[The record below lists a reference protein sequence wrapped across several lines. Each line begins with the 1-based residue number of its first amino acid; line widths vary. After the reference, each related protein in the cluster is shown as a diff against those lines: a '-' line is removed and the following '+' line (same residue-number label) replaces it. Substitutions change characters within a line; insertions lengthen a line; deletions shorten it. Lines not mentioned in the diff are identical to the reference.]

1 MILQPSQREIVAIS
15 NNNKKKDLQQNYP
28 IPRGDSLGLPSL
40 QASFLRAAD
49 VFRVT
54 WSEKLFTEMH

>member
-15 NNNKKKDLQQNYP
+15 NNKKKDLQQNNP